1 MLASLGDWYFGPF
14 IPHGHCYLWK
24 PELVSLHIV
33 SDALIAIAYYSIP
46 LTLVYFVRKRQDLPF
61 DWIFLLFGAFIIA
74 CGTTH
79 IFEIWTLWHPDYWLS
94 GFIKAIT
101 ALISVGTAISLIPL
115 IPKALALSSP
125 AQLELE
131 IKERKTAEVK
141 LQEALKL
148 VEINQEDLALR
159 VEQRTAE
166 LKQVNQCLE
175 VEIQERKLAEVALRN
190 SEQRLKLALS
200 AAQMGVWDWDIP
212 KDKINWSDGVET
224 IFGLASGTFAGTYI
238 AFLDCVYPDDLP
250 KVNQAIN
257 TALETGTNY
266 EVETRICASDGTTRW
281 IAAKGAVLYD
291 SSHTPVGMAGTVM
304 DITKRKDTELALEKE
319 RQQLKQII
327 TNAPVSMALFDTE
340 MRYLAYSTRWLEEQ
354 GLQGQ
359 SIIGRSHYELV
370 PDLKE
375 DWKIMY
381 QRGLQGEILSASED
395 LWQRADGRKF
405 YLRWAIH
412 PWYIIDG
419 TIGGIVLV
427 SDSINELVEAR
438 EAALETARIKSEF
451 LANMSHEIRTPMNGV
466 LGVAGLLL
474 QTPLSS
480 IQLDYAK
487 TIRSSAEHLLNIIN
501 DILDFSKLEIGEMSI
516 EQIDFDLDSCLESV
530 VDVLATQAE
539 EKGLELAVLVESNVP
554 KQLQGDPGRLRQI
567 LLNLVG
573 NALKFTSSGEV
584 VVKASLVDAATAR
597 SPITIRFE
605 VTDTGI
611 GISEF
616 DQNKLFQSF
625 SQVDASM
632 TRQYGGTGL
641 GLAICKQLVE
651 LMGGEIGV
659 ESVVGVGST
668 FWFTVAFQPPTQ
680 LVSADTRSLATA
692 SLSVPVALSKLRL
705 LIVSDH
711 EPTYQTVRSLTS
723 SWGMVTDVATISTA
737 ALDALH
743 RDAQKSYD
751 VVIIDW
757 QINDRQSIRP
767 IIRAINLAST
777 KIIVLT
783 TQQQDAV
790 AEWASF
796 AISGCVIKP
805 IRASR
810 LFDSLAS
817 ACGKDNYNIRPITV
831 TENAIKPNNSSLKI
845 LLVEDH
851 PVNQMVILNQ
861 LEMLGYQA
869 DWVENGKEAIAKLQT
884 QNYDIVLMDCQMPV
898 LDGYEATQEIRRQ
911 EGMSRHTTII
921 ALTAHAL
928 PADREKCLAAGMD
941 DYLTKP
947 VVQEALGETIARW
960 IETTSSEVD
969 DTPATTPPNMN
980 NSPLDLQRLNS
991 LSRGKVAF
999 QQRLVQTFIDN
1010 AFPGVEQIR
1019 RAILNNDYQT
1029 IEQQAHR
1036 LKGASANVGVLIMPE
1051 VAAQLE
1057 RQARD
1062 KKLEGA
1068 TELLDS
1074 MEKQLQQV
1082 NLYLKNWR

>member
-1 MLASLGDWYFGPF
+1 MLAFLADWYLGPF

-24 PELVSLHIV
+24 PELVGLHIV

-61 DWIFLLFGAFIIA
+61 SFLFLLFGAFIIA

-101 ALISVGTAISLIPL
+101 ALVSVFTAILLIPL
-115 IPKALALSSP
+115 IPKALALPSP

-131 IKERKTAEVK
+131 IKERKTAELK

-148 VEINQEDLALR
+148 LEINQENLALR

-166 LKQVNQCLE
+166 LQQTNQQLE
-175 VEIQERKLAEVALRN
+175 IEMQERELAETARIN
-190 SEQRLKLALS
+190 SEERLNQALT
-200 AAQMGVWDWDIP
+200 AAQMGAWEWDLKSDH
-212 KDKINWSDGVET
+212 INWSDSVES
-224 IFGLASGTFAGTYI
+224 IFGMSPGSFDGKYQTY
-238 AFLDCVYPDDLP
+238 LNSVHPDDLFQATEA
-250 KVNQAIN
+250 VNRS
-257 TALETGTNY
+257 LETGTEY
-266 EVETRICASDGTTRW
+266 EVENRICGQDGSIRW
-281 IAAKGAVLYD
+281 ITAKGAVIRD
-291 SSHTPVGMAGTVM
+291 SRGKAIRMIGTVM
-304 DITKRKDTELALEKE
+304 NITKRKEIELALEKE
-319 RQQLKQII
+319 RQQLRQII
-327 TNAPVSMALFDTE
+327 TNAPISMALFDNE

-354 GLQGQ
+354 ELQGQ
-359 SIIGRSHYELV
+359 SIIGRSHYEVV

-405 YLRWAIH
+405 YLRWAIN
-412 PWYIIDG
+412 PWYITDG

-438 EAALETARIKSEF
+438 EAALEAARLKSEF

-480 IQLDYAK
+480 IQLDYAR
-487 TIRSSAEHLLNIIN
+487 TIRSSAEHLLNVIN
-501 DILDFSKLEIGEMSI
+501 DILDFSKLEAGEMSI

-539 EKGLELAVLVESNVP
+539 AKGLELAVVVEDNVP
-554 KQLQGDPGRLRQI
+554 RQLQGDPGRLRQI
-567 LLNLVG
+567 LLNLTG
-573 NALKFTSSGEV
+573 NALKFTSEGGV
-584 VVKASLVDAATAR
+584 VVKASLVDATTAR
-597 SPITIRFE
+597 SPIKIRFE

-611 GISEF
+611 GISKS

-641 GLAICKQLVE
+641 GLVICKQLVE

-659 ESVVGVGST
+659 ESVVDVGSK
-668 FWFTVAFQPPTQ
+668 FWFTVAFQPQTQ
-680 LVSADTRSLATA
+680 LVS
-692 SLSVPVALSKLRL
+692 LSVPLTLSQLKL

-711 EPTYQTVRSLTS
+711 EPTYQAVRSHTA
-723 SWGMVTDVATISTA
+723 SWGMVADVATNSKA
-737 ALDALH
+737 ALDALNH
-743 RDAQKSYD
+743 VAQKPYD

-757 QINDRQSIRP
+757 QTNERESIIP
-767 IIRAINLAST
+767 MIRANASLAST
-777 KIIVLT
+777 KLIILT
-783 TQQQDAV
+783 TQQQNAV
-790 AEWASF
+790 AEWTSF

-817 ACGKDNYNIRPITV
+817 ACGKDDYNISRITA

-869 DWVENGKEAIAKLQT
+869 DWVENGQKAIAKLQT

-898 LDGYEATQEIRRQ
+898 LDGYEATQAIRRQ
-911 EGMSRHTTII
+911 EGTKRHTIII

-947 VVQEALGETIARW
+947 VAQEALGETIARW
-960 IETTSSEVD
+960 IKTTSSD
-969 DTPATTPPNMN
+969 NDTPATTVLNMN

-991 LSRGKVAF
+991 LSSGKVAF
-999 QQRLVQTFIDN
+999 QQRLVQIFIDN
-1010 AFPGVEQIR
+1010 AFPGVEQMR
-1019 RAILNNDYQT
+1019 RAILENDYKT

-1036 LKGASANVGVLIMPE
+1036 LKGASANVGVLIMPD
-1051 VAAQLE
+1051 VAGQLE
-1057 RQARD
+1057 QQARD

-1074 MEKQLQQV
+1074 MENQLQQV
-1082 NLYLKNWR
+1082 KLYLKNWQ